1 MVILTDFIK
10 NILVSY
16 DSLSYIFC
24 MKVTALLP
32 DELMDEVKNLT
43 HAKNTTESL
52 ISALT
57 DWVSSQRIKQL
68 NAKLKKSPLKFK
80 DGFSAS
86 SVRKVNRS

>member
-1 MVILTDFIK
+1 
-10 NILVSY
+10 
-16 DSLSYIFC
+16 

-32 DELMDEVKNLT
+32 DELMNEVKDLT

-68 NAKLKKSPLKFK
+68 NAKVKKSPLKFK
-80 DGFSAS
+80 DGFTADSA
-86 SVRKVNRS
+86 RKVNRN